1 MGNGNLR
8 RVRDSVLGFY
18 LAALLWLPAGLVLQ
32 AAIRLGGVPLHPAD
46 LVPAAMSLLICA
58 PLGLPLPLACRW
70 LGRMGYPRA
79 AWITMIVFGLL
90 TVIVALLAGLLGP
103 FAIAIGAV
111 LLSLPVW
118 IAAALLPRKQ

>member
-1 MGNGNLR
+1 MDHRILHRSGG
-8 RVRDSVLGFY
+8 SVLGFY

-32 AAIRLGGVPLHPAD
+32 AAIRFGSMSLHPAD

-70 LGRMGYPRA
+70 LHRKGYPRT
-79 AWITMIVFGLL
+79 AWATMIVLGLV
-90 TVIVALLAGLLGP
+90 TVVVALFAGLLGP
-103 FAIAIGAV
+103 IAIAIGAV

-118 IAAALLPRKQ
+118 IAAALLPRKH